1 MGKKSSVD
9 LKYYLHTQYYFMW
22 APTYFDYTGILFQ
35 WNKNTVRRLDSFGF
49 QQEKKREQTK
59 TKKNTVVGIYLCT

>member
-35 WNKNTVRRLDSFGF
+35 WNKNTRLDSFGF
-49 QQEKKREQTK
+49 QQEKKETN
-59 TKKNTVVGIYLCT
+59 KN